1 MNLSSLVIPGLLAAV
16 AVWGT
21 ARRVDV
27 YGALSTGAAQGLR
40 VTVQIFPA
48 LVRLMTAVS
57 VLRASGALEWL
68 TALCAPALEALGIPP
83 ELMPL
88 MLIRP
93 ISGGG
98 ALAVGS
104 DLIQSC
110 GPDSYPGRVAAVM
123 LGSTETTFYTV
134 AVYFGAAGILR
145 TRYAIPAALTAD
157 LMGFAA
163 SALTVR
169 LFFGP

>member
-27 YGALSTGAAQGLR
+27 YGALATGAAQGLR
-40 VTVQIFPA
+40 ITVQIFPA
-48 LVRLMTAVS
+48 LLGLMTAVS
-57 VLRASGALEWL
+57 MFRASGALEWL
-68 TALCAPALEALGIPP
+68 TALCAPALEMLGIPP

-110 GPDSYPGRVAAVM
+110 GPDSYPGRVAAFM
-123 LGSTETTFYTV
+123 LGSAETTFYTV
-134 AVYFGAAGILR
+134 AVYFGAAGIFR

>member
-1 MNLSSLVIPGLLAAV
+1 MNLSSLVVPVLLAAV
-16 AVWGT
+16 AAVGLGK
-21 ARRVDV
+21 RVDV
-27 YGALSTGAAQGLR
+27 YSALTHGAEEGLTVLLR
-40 VTVQIFPA
+40 VIPA
-48 LVRLMTAVS
+48 LVGLLTAVS
-57 VLRASGALEWL
+57 MFRASGAMEWL
-68 TALCAPALEALGIPP
+68 SVLCAPVLERLGIPP
-83 ELMPL
+83 EATPL
-88 MLIRP
+88 MLVRP
-93 ISGGG
+93 VSGSG
-98 ALAVGS
+98 ALAVGT
-104 DLIQSC
+104 DLMTTY
-110 GPDSYPGRVAAVM
+110 GPDSYIGRVAAVM

>member
-1 MNLSSLVIPGLLAAV
+1 MNLSSLVIPGLLAVV

-21 ARRVDV
+21 ARKVDV
-27 YGALSTGAAQGLR
+27 YGALSAGAAQGLR

-48 LVRLMTAVS
+48 LLSLMTAVS
-57 VLRASGALEWL
+57 MFRASGAMEWL
-68 TALCAPALEALGIPP
+68 SGLCAPALERLVIPP

-134 AVYFGAAGILR
+134 AVYFGAAGIFR

>member
-48 LVRLMTAVS
+48 LLGLMTAVS
-57 VLRASGALEWL
+57 MFRASGALEWL
-68 TALCAPALEALGIPP
+68 TALCAPALEQLGIPP

-157 LMGFAA
+157 LAGFAA

>member
-48 LVRLMTAVS
+48 LLGLMTAVS
-57 VLRASGALEWL
+57 MFRASGALEWL
-68 TALCAPALEALGIPP
+68 TALCAPALKHLSIPP

-157 LMGFAA
+157 LAGFAA